1 MMKKNIFFLL
11 IVFNMKIFAQY
22 NLPGKL
28 DTMFYVTIHYFES
41 KYAVSEIHTYLL
53 PRNVQCV
60 IDMSNDSLSVT
71 GAYEIKNLYFEFGK
85 VRDIF
90 ADSTN
95 EFISYIYDK
104 NIAILFNY
112 DKNSNNVKKIHSS
125 GESFIRISIDEI
137 IAYFIED
144 NSKKETHI
152 LIPHLLSLQSV
163 CFDSPILIS
172 ENKFVLSKW
181 ENNIEFCK

>member
-1 MMKKNIFFLL
+1 MKKNILFLL
-11 IVFNMKIFAQY
+11 IVFNMKIFAQC

-85 VRDIF
+85 VREIF

-95 EFISYIYDK
+95 EFISCIYDK
-104 NIAILFNY
+104 NIAILFNIVKKY
-112 DKNSNNVKKIHSS
+112 CNVKNIYSS
-125 GESFIRISIDEI
+125 GKIFIRIQIDEI
-137 IAYFIED
+137 VAYFMEY
-144 NSKKETHI
+144 NSKGESHV
-152 LIPHLLSLQSV
+152 LIPCLLSLKSI
-163 CFDSPILIS
+163 CFDSLSIIS

-181 ENNIEFCK
+181 GNNIGSCK